1 MGLRVRKD
9 VRLLP
14 GVRLNLSKSGA
25 SLSLG
30 GRGLSVNLGRDG
42 VRTTAGVPG
51 SGLSYSTRAPWSGGG
66 TARTLAIV
74 AAIGALAVLAWL
86 AFGR

>member
-1 MGLRVRKD
+1 MGLRVRRIA
-9 VRLLP
+9 RLLP

-30 GRGLSVNLGRDG
+30 GRGLSVNLGRGG

-66 TARTLAIV
+66 TARTLAFV
-74 AAIGALAVLAWL
+74 AALVALAILAWF
-86 AFGR
+86 AFAA

>member
-1 MGLRVRKD
+1 MGLRVRKI

-14 GVRLNLSKSGA
+14 GVRLNLSKGGG

-42 VRTTAGVPG
+42 VRTTAGIPG

-66 TARTLAIV
+66 AARALAIV
-74 AAIGALAVLAWL
+74 AAIAALAVLAWL
-86 AFGR
+86 AFAA